1 MFDLIPFDRRGN
13 NVFDVFDKMMDENF
27 FGQGMRDILPCRT
40 DILDKGDSFLMKA
53 DMPGFNKEDIRINVQ
68 GNQLT
73 ITAEH
78 KQEVTDNKKNFVRHE
93 RRYGTL
99 SRSFD
104 IQGIN
109 AAKIS
114 AAYTN
119 GVLELTLPK
128 IQEVK
133 PETKTIQIN

>member
-13 NVFDVFDKMMDENF
+13 NVFDVFDRMMDDSF
-27 FGQGMRDILPCRT
+27 FGQGMHDILPCRT
-40 DILDKGDSFLMKA
+40 DIVDKGNSYLIKA
-53 DMPGFNKEDIRINVQ
+53 DMPGFTKEDIHIDIQ
-68 GNQLT
+68 GDQLT

-78 KQEVTDNKKNFVRHE
+78 KQEVSENKKNFVRRE
-93 RRYGTL
+93 RRCGTL

-104 IQGIN
+104 IQGIDSG
-109 AAKIS
+109 KIT

-128 IQEVK
+128 VQEVK